1 MGQSLAVD
9 GDQLKRLMK
18 TCRMICSGKGATV
31 LQLRRRLGASRRT
44 IFRDLNSLE
53 EMGVDVHY
61 ADDGYRIR
69 QSAAQARKL
78 LESYYTRALNK
89 LLKDSLK

>member
-44 IFRDLNSLE
+44 VFRDLNSLE
-53 EMGVDVHY
+53 EMGIDV
-61 ADDGYRIR
+61 AFSDDGYRIR

-78 LESYYTRALNK
+78 LESCYTSALTR
-89 LLKDSLK
+89 LLNDSLK